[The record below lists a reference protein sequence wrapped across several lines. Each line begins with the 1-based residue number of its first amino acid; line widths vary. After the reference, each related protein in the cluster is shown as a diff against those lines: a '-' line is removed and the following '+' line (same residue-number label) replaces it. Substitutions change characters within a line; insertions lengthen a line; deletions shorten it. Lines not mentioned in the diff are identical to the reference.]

1 MSTEV
6 FCLVLMLYPFLDV
19 LLCFVVFSLDGNLA
33 HNARRLSLSI
43 EIFILLRS
51 CTFLCAKYVFVSLS
65 SIQITRAHLTLSGIL
80 KVPSIHKPTTLRI
93 IGQTLIIQLQWTTK
107 IGEKMT

>member
-1 MSTEV
+1 
-6 FCLVLMLYPFLDV
+6 
-19 LLCFVVFSLDGNLA
+19 
-33 HNARRLSLSI
+33 
-43 EIFILLRS
+43 LRS
-51 CTFLCAKYVFVSLS
+51 CTFLCPKYVFVSLS